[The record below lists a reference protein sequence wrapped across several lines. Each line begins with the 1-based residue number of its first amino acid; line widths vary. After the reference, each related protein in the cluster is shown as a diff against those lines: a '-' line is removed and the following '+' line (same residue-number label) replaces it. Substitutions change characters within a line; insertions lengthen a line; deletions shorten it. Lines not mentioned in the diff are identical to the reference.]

1 MSSFLTIGDYL
12 AALAGNDAPSAAQSV
27 EPTLEELN
35 AGGVAP
41 FITPSD
47 SAIASLKQLLSYEAW
62 LYMMGANQLG
72 IAYNHRLGERE
83 TQQHLVR
90 SIALLD
96 FKDKNLPLN
105 APAVQ
110 ARVRWLQRRV
120 LNLGGDATPKPYYQ
134 LMAEGQIKQAKQ
146 QAASDALWH
155 SLSLDERHRRL
166 RERWGDLPL
175 AVLEEREQQAARQQK
190 GMESLVVTSRRAW
203 NLAIGPI
210 DHPAFEPWF
219 IEEVLRL
226 EPLEVDAYLTVMW
239 RIGDANLP
247 TPLGDTRQNISL
259 EQIPNF
265 LKLLKPA
272 ISDAIGKPQRALK
285 YARKWFKEQ
294 LQSSSIIAADTPVNK
309 PNQATLTH
317 RQIALREFY
326 RGRTIQNDARAKK
339 LAEENNLTSGEVLTK
354 QYRKISKEG
363 GITDVGKNGLNDM
376 IADLLRVRDEL
387 NKDEIYKLDI
397 QLRMLKNKSLR
408 TGPD

>member
-41 FITPSD
+41 FIALSD
-47 SAIASLKQLLSYEAW
+47 SAIASLKQLLSYEGW
-62 LYMMGANQLG
+62 LYLMGANHLG
-72 IAYNHRLGERE
+72 ITYNHRLGERE
-83 TQQHLVR
+83 AQQHLVR

-105 APAVQ
+105 APVVQ

-175 AVLEEREQQAARQQK
+175 DVLEEREQQAARQQK

-210 DHPAFEPWF
+210 DHPAFGPWF

-226 EPLEVDAYLTVMW
+226 EPLEVDAYMTVVY
-239 RIGDANLP
+239 RIGTSDEP
-247 TPLGDTRQNISL
+247 TPNGDSRQFITI
-259 EQIPNF
+259 EQVPHMQSV
-265 LKLLKPA
+265 LASA
-272 ISDAIGKPQRALK
+272 IADSTG
-285 YARKWFKEQ
+285 KEQ
-294 LQSSSIIAADTPVNK
+294 RILKRAEVWFEQQVALAPSQQPEA
-309 PNQATLTH
+309 QAINEHSTLSL
-317 RQIALREFY
+317 RQIALMQYFLGKPIR
-326 RGRTIQNDARAKK
+326 NDDRATK
-339 LAEENNLTSGEVLTK
+339 LAAQAGKKSAALLVRRYNEVSAPTGISGREGKEISHMIDDLKMVK
-354 QYRKISKEG
+354 QSIDVKYISNIDMYLKILEGKIS
-363 GITDVGKNGLNDM
+363 
-376 IADLLRVRDEL
+376 
-387 NKDEIYKLDI
+387 
-397 QLRMLKNKSLR
+397 
-408 TGPD
+408 